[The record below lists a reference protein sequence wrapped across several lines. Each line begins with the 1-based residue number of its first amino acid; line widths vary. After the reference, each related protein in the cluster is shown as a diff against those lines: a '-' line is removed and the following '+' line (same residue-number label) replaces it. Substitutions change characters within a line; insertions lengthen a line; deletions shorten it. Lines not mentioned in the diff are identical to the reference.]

1 MQRVRTS
8 CELPSHQPTCRVRS
22 PKLVT
27 IKVPAM
33 HSATLI
39 VESYLSGCRVD
50 TFLAKHFRS
59 YTPWRMH
66 RMVRAGQVSVA
77 GVIATPDRRV
87 FTDETVEVRLL
98 EPPDNLMPAE
108 EISFGVVFEDRWL
121 LIVNKPA
128 GLIVHPT
135 GQNPSGTLTNAVQ
148 YYLDQNAA
156 FPGESKPGIVHR
168 LDRDTSGV
176 VALAK
181 DHLSHR
187 LLSMQFQRE
196 RISKSY
202 IALVDG
208 IIKADSGM
216 IDLPIGRARGG
227 ASALMTCQADAI
239 DARASKTGY
248 EVIERFSRHSLV
260 RAKPKT
266 GRLHQ
271 IRVHLATIGH
281 PVTGDDFY
289 GMLGELKPDRERPA
303 PGEPHATP
311 ISPYINRQ
319 ALHAAELSFAHP
331 MTHEWHTFS
340 APLPDDMEAALEM
353 VRTL

>member
-1 MQRVRTS
+1 
-8 CELPSHQPTCRVRS
+8 
-22 PKLVT
+22 
-27 IKVPAM
+27 M

-66 RMVRAGQVSVA
+66 RMVRAGQVTVQGTVA
-77 GVIATPDRRV
+77 QPDRRV
-87 FTDETVEVRLL
+87 FTDEAVTVRLL

-108 EISFGVVFEDRWL
+108 EITFGVVFEDQWL

-135 GQNPSGTLTNAVQ
+135 GMNPSGTLTNAVQ
-148 YYLDQNAA
+148 YYLDQNSS
-156 FPGESKPGIVHR
+156 FPGQSKPGVVHR
-168 LDRDTSGV
+168 LDRDTSGC

-208 IIKADSGM
+208 IVKQDEGT
-216 IDLPIGRARGG
+216 IDLPIGRARSG
-227 ASALMTCQADAI
+227 ASALMSCQADAI
-239 DARASKTGY
+239 DAKSSKTNY
-248 EVIERFSRHSLV
+248 EVLERFSRHTLV
-260 RAKPKT
+260 KAKPRT

-271 IRVHLATIGH
+271 IRVHFATIGH
-281 PVTGDDFY
+281 PVIGDDFY
-289 GMLGELKPDRERPA
+289 GMLGELKPERERPSK
-303 PGEPHATP
+303 GEPALAP

-331 MTHEWHTFS
+331 MTAEWHTFS
-340 APLPDDMEAALEM
+340 APLPDDMERAVDL
-353 VRTL
+353 VREAF

>member
-1 MQRVRTS
+1 
-8 CELPSHQPTCRVRS
+8 
-22 PKLVT
+22 
-27 IKVPAM
+27 M
-33 HSATLI
+33 HSATLV

-66 RMVRAGQVSVA
+66 RMVRAGQVTVEGTVA
-77 GVIATPDRRV
+77 APDRRV
-87 FTDETVEVRLL
+87 FTNQTVTIRLL

-108 EISFGVVFEDRWL
+108 EISFGVVFEDDWL

-135 GQNPSGTLTNAVQ
+135 GQNPSGPLTNAVQ
-148 YYLDQNAA
+148 YYLDQNSA
-156 FPGESKPGIVHR
+156 FPGKSRPGIVHR

-202 IALVDG
+202 LALVDG
-208 IIKADSGM
+208 IVKLDSGT

-227 ASALMTCQADAI
+227 ASALMSCQADAI
-239 DARASKTGY
+239 DAKLSKTNY
-248 EVIERFSRHSLV
+248 EVVERFSRHTLV
-260 RAKPKT
+260 KAKPRT

-271 IRVHLATIGH
+271 IRVHFSTIGH
-281 PVTGDDFY
+281 PVVGDDFY
-289 GMLGELKPDRERPA
+289 GNLGELKPDRERPK
-303 PGEPHATP
+303 PGEPSAAP

-331 MTHEWHTFS
+331 MTTEWQTFV
-340 APLPDDMEAALEM
+340 APLPDDMERAIQAVGAL
-353 VRTL
+353 

>member
-1 MQRVRTS
+1 
-8 CELPSHQPTCRVRS
+8 
-22 PKLVT
+22 
-27 IKVPAM
+27 M

-39 VESYLSGCRVD
+39 VEHYLSGCRVD

-66 RMVRAGQVSVA
+66 RMVRAGQVTVE
-77 GVIATPDRRV
+77 GEIATPDRRV
-87 FTDETVEVRLL
+87 FTNQTVVVRLL
-98 EPPDNLMPAE
+98 EPPDNIMPPE
-108 EISFGVVFEDRWL
+108 EISFGVVFEDQWL

-148 YYLDQNAA
+148 YYLDQKAD
-156 FPGESKPGIVHR
+156 FPGQWKPGVVHR

-196 RISKSY
+196 RIAKAY
-202 IALVDG
+202 LALVEG
-208 IIKADSGM
+208 VVKQDSGT
-216 IDLPIGRARGG
+216 IDLPIGRARSG
-227 ASALMTCQADAI
+227 ASALMSCQADAI
-239 DARASKTGY
+239 DAKSSKTNY
-248 EVIERFSRHSLV
+248 EVVERFARHTLV
-260 RAKPKT
+260 KAKPRT

-271 IRVHLATIGH
+271 IRVHFATIGH
-281 PVTGDDFY
+281 PVVADDFY
-289 GMLGELKPDRERPA
+289 GMQGELKPERERA
-303 PGEPHATP
+303 EPGRPGP
-311 ISPYINRQ
+311 PPMSPFIGRQ

-331 MTHEWHTFS
+331 MTSEWHTFT
-340 APLPDDMEAALEM
+340 APLPDDMERALELVAALEE
-353 VRTL
+353 

>member
-1 MQRVRTS
+1 
-8 CELPSHQPTCRVRS
+8 
-22 PKLVT
+22 
-27 IKVPAM
+27 M
-33 HSATLI
+33 HSASLV

-66 RMVRAGQVSVA
+66 RMVRAGMATVEGTVA
-77 GVIATPDRRV
+77 LPDRRV
-87 FTDETVEVRLL
+87 FTNETVTITLL

-108 EISFGVVFEDRWL
+108 EISFGIIFEDQWL

-148 YYLDQNAA
+148 HYLDRRSA
-156 FPGESKPGIVHR
+156 FPGQFKPGVVHR

-187 LLSMQFQRE
+187 LLSIQFQRE

-202 IALVDG
+202 LALVDG
-208 IIKADSGM
+208 VVKQDAGT
-216 IDLPIGRARGG
+216 IDLPIGRARSG
-227 ASALMTCQADAI
+227 ASALMTCQADAL
-239 DARASKTGY
+239 DAKASKTNY
-248 EVIERFSRHSLV
+248 QVVERFARHTLV
-260 RAKPKT
+260 KATPRT

-271 IRVHLATIGH
+271 IRVHFATIGH
-281 PVTGDDFY
+281 PVVGDDFY
-289 GMLGELKPDRERPA
+289 GYLGELKPDRERPL
-303 PGEPHATP
+303 PGGPAIAP

-331 MTHEWHTFS
+331 ITSEWCTFT
-340 APLPDDMEAALEM
+340 APIPDDLEQAIDL

>member
-1 MQRVRTS
+1 
-8 CELPSHQPTCRVRS
+8 
-22 PKLVT
+22 
-27 IKVPAM
+27 M
-33 HSATLI
+33 HSATLV

-66 RMVRAGQVSVA
+66 RMVRAGQVTVEGQVA
-77 GVIATPDRRV
+77 APDRRV
-87 FTDETVEVRLL
+87 FTNEEVTVRLL

-108 EISFGVVFEDRWL
+108 EISFGVVFEDQWL

-148 YYLDQNAA
+148 HYLDRNSA
-156 FPGESKPGIVHR
+156 FPGASKPGVVHR

-196 RISKSY
+196 RIAKSY
-202 IALVDG
+202 LAIVDG
-208 IIKADSGM
+208 VLKTDTGT
-216 IDLPIGRARGG
+216 IDLPIGRARSGS
-227 ASALMTCQADAI
+227 SALMSCQADAI
-239 DARASKTGY
+239 DAKPSKTNY
-248 EVIERFSRHSLV
+248 EVVERFSRHTLIK
-260 RAKPKT
+260 AKPRT

-271 IRVHLATIGH
+271 IRVHFATIGH
-281 PVTGDDFY
+281 PVVGDDFY
-289 GMLGELKPDRERPA
+289 ALLGELKPDRERSK
-303 PGEPHATP
+303 PGEPALAP
-311 ISPYINRQ
+311 ISPYIGRQ
-319 ALHAAELSFAHP
+319 ALHALELSFAHP
-331 MTHEWHTFS
+331 MTTEWHTFS
-340 APLPDDMEAALEM
+340 APLPDDMEQAIEL
-353 VRTL
+353 VRAI

>member
-1 MQRVRTS
+1 
-8 CELPSHQPTCRVRS
+8 
-22 PKLVT
+22 
-27 IKVPAM
+27 M
-33 HSATLI
+33 HSAQLT

-66 RMVRAGQVSVA
+66 RMVRAGMATVEGTVA
-77 GVIATPDRRV
+77 LPDRRV
-87 FTDETVEVRLL
+87 FTNETVTITLL

-108 EISFGVVFEDRWL
+108 EISFGVIFEDQWL

-148 YYLDQNAA
+148 HYLDRHSA
-156 FPGESKPGIVHR
+156 FPGAAKPGVVHR

-202 IALVDG
+202 MALVDG
-208 IIKADSGM
+208 IVKQDAGG
-216 IDLPIGRARGG
+216 IDLPIGRARSG
-227 ASALMTCQADAI
+227 ASALMTCQADAL
-239 DARASKTGY
+239 DAKPSRTNFQ
-248 EVIERFSRHSLV
+248 VLERFARHTLV
-260 RAKPKT
+260 KATPRT

-271 IRVHLATIGH
+271 IRVHFATIGH
-281 PVTGDDFY
+281 PVVGDDFY
-289 GMLGELKPDRERPA
+289 GHLGELKPDRPRPL
-303 PGEPHATP
+303 PGDPAVIP
-311 ISPYINRQ
+311 ISPYISRQ

-331 MTHEWHTFS
+331 ITSEWCTFA
-340 APLPDDMEAALEM
+340 APLPQDLEHAIELVRAL
-353 VRTL
+353 

>member
-1 MQRVRTS
+1 
-8 CELPSHQPTCRVRS
+8 
-22 PKLVT
+22 
-27 IKVPAM
+27 M
-33 HSATLI
+33 HVATLI

-66 RMVRAGQVSVA
+66 RMVRAGQVTVE
-77 GVIATPDRRV
+77 GMIAAPDRRV
-87 FTDETVEVRLL
+87 FTNESVAVRLL
-98 EPPDNLMPAE
+98 EPPDNLMPPE

-148 YYLDQNAA
+148 YYLDQNSE
-156 FPGESKPGIVHR
+156 FPGQSKPGVVHR

-187 LLSMQFQRE
+187 LLSIQFQRE

-202 IALVDG
+202 LALVDG
-208 IIKADSGM
+208 VMKHDSGT
-216 IDLPIGRARGG
+216 IDLPIGRARSG
-227 ASALMTCQADAI
+227 ASALMSCQADAI
-239 DARASKTGY
+239 DAKSSKTNY
-248 EVIERFSRHSLV
+248 EVLQRFPRHTLV
-260 RAKPKT
+260 KAKPRT

-281 PVTGDDFY
+281 PVVGDDFY
-289 GMLGELKPDRERPA
+289 GLLGELKPERERPK
-303 PGEPHATP
+303 PGQPGPAP
-311 ISPYINRQ
+311 ISPFIGRQ

-331 MTHEWHTFS
+331 MTSEWHTFT
-340 APLPDDMEAALEM
+340 APLPEDMERALEL
-353 VRTL
+353 VQSLEA

>member
-1 MQRVRTS
+1 
-8 CELPSHQPTCRVRS
+8 
-22 PKLVT
+22 
-27 IKVPAM
+27 M

-50 TFLAKHFRS
+50 TFLARHFRS
-59 YTPWRMH
+59 YTAWRMH
-66 RMVRAGQVSVA
+66 RMVRAGQVTVEGSVA
-77 GVIATPDRRV
+77 APDRRV
-87 FTDETVEVRLL
+87 FTNETVTIRLL

-108 EISFGVVFEDRWL
+108 QISFGIVFEDQWL

-148 YYLDQNAA
+148 HYLDQQST
-156 FPGESKPGIVHR
+156 FPGAAKPGVVHR

-187 LLSMQFQRE
+187 LLSIQFQRE
-196 RISKSY
+196 RVSKSY
-202 IALVDG
+202 LALVDG
-208 IIKADSGM
+208 IVKQDSGT
-216 IDLPIGRARGG
+216 IDLPIGRARSG

-239 DARASKTGY
+239 DAKASKTNY
-248 EVIERFSRHSLV
+248 EVVQRFSRHTLIK
-260 RAKPKT
+260 AKPRT

-271 IRVHLATIGH
+271 IRVHFATIGH
-281 PVTGDDFY
+281 PVVGDDFY
-289 GMLGELKPDRERPA
+289 GYLGELKPDRERPKSGETPLA
-303 PGEPHATP
+303 PM
-311 ISPYINRQ
+311 SPYINRQ

-331 MTHEWHTFS
+331 MTGEWHTFS
-340 APLPDDMEAALEM
+340 AEMPEDMTAAIDL
-353 VRTL
+353 VSRL

>member
-1 MQRVRTS
+1 
-8 CELPSHQPTCRVRS
+8 
-22 PKLVT
+22 
-27 IKVPAM
+27 M
-33 HSATLI
+33 HSATLV
-39 VESYLSGCRVD
+39 VENYLSGCRVD

-66 RMVRAGQVSVA
+66 RMVRAGQVTVE
-77 GVIATPDRRV
+77 GTIAAPDRRV
-87 FTDETVEVRLL
+87 FTNETVAITLL

-108 EISFGVVFEDRWL
+108 EISFGVVFEDQWL

-128 GLIVHPT
+128 GLIIHPT

-148 YYLDQNAA
+148 HYLDRNAT

-196 RISKSY
+196 RIAKSY

-208 IIKADSGM
+208 VLKLDSGT
-216 IDLPIGRARGG
+216 IDLPIGRARSG
-227 ASALMTCQADAI
+227 ASALMSCQADAI
-239 DARASKTGY
+239 DARPSKTNY
-248 EVIERFSRHSLV
+248 EVIERFSRHTLV
-260 RAKPKT
+260 NAKPRT

-271 IRVHLATIGH
+271 IRVHLSTIGH
-281 PVTGDDFY
+281 PVVGDDFY
-289 GMLGELKPDRERPA
+289 GLLGELKPERERPT
-303 PGEPHATP
+303 PGGPSVTP
-311 ISPYINRQ
+311 ISPYISRQ

-331 MTHEWHTFS
+331 ITTEWHTFA
-340 APLPDDMEAALEM
+340 APLPDDLESAIELVRAL
-353 VRTL
+353 

>member
-1 MQRVRTS
+1 
-8 CELPSHQPTCRVRS
+8 
-22 PKLVT
+22 
-27 IKVPAM
+27 M
-33 HSATLI
+33 HSATLV

-66 RMVRAGQVSVA
+66 RMVRAGQVTVQ
-77 GVIATPDRRV
+77 GVIAAPDRRV
-87 FTDETVEVRLL
+87 FTNETVSIRLL

-108 EISFGVVFEDRWL
+108 EISFGIVFEDQWL

-135 GQNPSGTLTNAVQ
+135 GQNPSGTMTNAVQ
-148 YYLDQNAA
+148 HYLDQKSS
-156 FPGESKPGIVHR
+156 FPGEFKPGVVHR

-196 RISKSY
+196 RVSKSY
-202 IALVDG
+202 LALVDG
-208 IIKADSGM
+208 VLKLDSGT
-216 IDLPIGRARGG
+216 IDLPIGRARSG
-227 ASALMTCQADAI
+227 ASALMTCQADAV
-239 DARASKTGY
+239 DAKPSKTNY
-248 EVIERFSRHSLV
+248 EVVERFSRHTLV
-260 RAKPKT
+260 KAKPRT

-271 IRVHLATIGH
+271 IRVHFATIGH
-281 PVTGDDFY
+281 PVVGDDFY
-289 GMLGELKPDRERPA
+289 GLLGELKPERDRPA
-303 PGEPHATP
+303 AGGASPVP
-311 ISPYINRQ
+311 ISPYIARQ

-331 MTHEWHTFS
+331 ITGEWHTFVAPIPEDLES
-340 APLPDDMEAALEM
+340 AIELARS
-353 VRTL
+353 V

>member
-1 MQRVRTS
+1 
-8 CELPSHQPTCRVRS
+8 
-22 PKLVT
+22 
-27 IKVPAM
+27 M
-33 HSATLI
+33 HSASLI

-59 YTPWRMH
+59 YTAWRMY
-66 RMVRAGQVSVA
+66 RMVRAGQVTVE
-77 GVIATPDRRV
+77 GQVATPDRRV
-87 FTDETVEVRLL
+87 FTNETVTIQLL

-108 EISFGVVFEDRWL
+108 EISFGIVFEDRWL

-148 YYLDQNAA
+148 HYLDQNSK
-156 FPGESKPGIVHR
+156 FPGEAKPGVVHR

-202 IALVDG
+202 TALVDG
-208 IIKADSGM
+208 VLKSDSGT
-216 IDLPIGRARGG
+216 IDLPIGRARSG
-227 ASALMTCQADAI
+227 ASALMSCQADAI
-239 DARASKTGY
+239 DAKPSKTNY
-248 EVIERFSRHSLV
+248 EVLERFARHTLV
-260 RAKPKT
+260 KAKPRT

-271 IRVHLATIGH
+271 IRVHFATIGH
-281 PVTGDDFY
+281 PVIGDDFY
-289 GMLGELKPDRERPA
+289 GNLGELKPDRERPK
-303 PGEPHATP
+303 PGEPRLAP
-311 ISPYINRQ
+311 ISPYIDRQ

-331 MTHEWHTFS
+331 ITSEWHTFA
-340 APLPDDMEAALEM
+340 APLPEDMERAIEL
-353 VRTL
+353 VSGL

>member
-1 MQRVRTS
+1 
-8 CELPSHQPTCRVRS
+8 
-22 PKLVT
+22 
-27 IKVPAM
+27 M
-33 HSATLI
+33 HTATLI

-66 RMVRAGQVSVA
+66 RMVRAGQATVQGVVA
-77 GVIATPDRRV
+77 VPDRRV
-87 FTDETVEVRLL
+87 FTDETVTIRLL
-98 EPPDNLMPAE
+98 EPPDHLMPAE
-108 EISFGVVFEDRWL
+108 EISFGIVFEDRWL

-148 YYLDQNAA
+148 YYLDQRTS
-156 FPGESKPGIVHR
+156 FPGESKPGVVHR

-196 RISKSY
+196 RIAKSY
-202 IALVDG
+202 MALVEG
-208 IIKADSGM
+208 VLKSDSGS
-216 IDLPIGRARGG
+216 IDLPIGRARSG
-227 ASALMTCQADAI
+227 ASALMSCQADAI
-239 DARASKTGY
+239 DAKPSKTNF
-248 EVIERFSRHSLV
+248 EVIERFTRHTLV
-260 RAKPKT
+260 KAKPRT

-271 IRVHLATIGH
+271 IRVHFATIGY
-281 PVTGDDFY
+281 PVVGDDFY
-289 GMLGELKPDRERPA
+289 GMRGELKPDRERPKNGGPDIA
-303 PGEPHATP
+303 P
-311 ISPYINRQ
+311 ISPFISRQ

-331 MTHEWHTFS
+331 MTSEWHTFS
-340 APLPDDMEAALEM
+340 APLPEDLEFAIEQ
-353 VRTL
+353 VRGI

>member
-1 MQRVRTS
+1 
-8 CELPSHQPTCRVRS
+8 
-22 PKLVT
+22 
-27 IKVPAM
+27 M
-33 HSATLI
+33 HSATLV

-50 TFLAKHFRS
+50 TFLVKHFRS
-59 YTPWRMH
+59 YTAWRMH
-66 RMVRAGQVSVA
+66 RMVRAGQVTVEGVVA
-77 GVIATPDRRV
+77 APERRV
-87 FTDETVEVRLL
+87 FTNEVVTVRLL

-108 EISFGVVFEDRWL
+108 EISFGVVFEDQWL

-148 YYLDQNAA
+148 HYLDQNAQ
-156 FPGESKPGIVHR
+156 FPGQFKPGVVHR

-202 IALVDG
+202 LALVDG
-208 IIKADSGM
+208 VLKEDSGT
-216 IDLPIGRARGG
+216 IDLPIGRARSG
-227 ASALMTCQADAI
+227 ASALMSCQADAI
-239 DARASKTGY
+239 DAKASKTSF
-248 EVIERFSRHSLV
+248 EVIERFSRHTLV
-260 RAKPKT
+260 KAKPRT

-271 IRVHLATIGH
+271 IRVHLSTIGH
-281 PVTGDDFY
+281 PVVGDDFY
-289 GMLGELKPDRERPA
+289 GPFGELKPDRVRPVAGGPELA
-303 PGEPHATP
+303 PM
-311 ISPYINRQ
+311 SPYIPRQ

-331 MTHEWHTFS
+331 MTSEWHTFT
-340 APLPDDMEAALEM
+340 APLPPDFEQALDL
-353 VRTL
+353 VRAI

>member
-1 MQRVRTS
+1 
-8 CELPSHQPTCRVRS
+8 
-22 PKLVT
+22 
-27 IKVPAM
+27 M

-39 VESYLSGCRVD
+39 VEGYLSGCRVD
-50 TFLAKHFRS
+50 SFLAKHFRS

-66 RMVRAGQVSVA
+66 RMVRAGQVTVEGVVA
-77 GVIATPDRRV
+77 APDCRV
-87 FTDETVEVRLL
+87 FTNETVVVRLL

-148 YYLDQNAA
+148 YYLDRNAA
-156 FPGESKPGIVHR
+156 FPGESKPGVVHR

-196 RISKSY
+196 RIAKSY
-202 IALVDG
+202 LALVDG
-208 IIKADSGM
+208 IVKHDSGT
-216 IDLPIGRARGG
+216 IDLPIGRARSG
-227 ASALMTCQADAI
+227 ASALMSCQADAI
-239 DARASKTGY
+239 DARASKTNY
-248 EVIERFSRHSLV
+248 EVVERFSRHTLV
-260 RAKPKT
+260 KAKPRT

-271 IRVHLATIGH
+271 IRVHLSTIGH
-281 PVTGDDFY
+281 PVVGDDFY
-289 GMLGELKPDRERPA
+289 GLLGELKPDRERHK
-303 PGEPHATP
+303 PGGPPVTP
-311 ISPYINRQ
+311 ISPFIDRQ
-319 ALHAAELSFAHP
+319 ALHAADLSFAHP
-331 MTHEWHTFS
+331 MTTEWHTFS
-340 APLPDDMEAALEM
+340 APLPEDLERAVEL
-353 VRTL
+353 VRAI